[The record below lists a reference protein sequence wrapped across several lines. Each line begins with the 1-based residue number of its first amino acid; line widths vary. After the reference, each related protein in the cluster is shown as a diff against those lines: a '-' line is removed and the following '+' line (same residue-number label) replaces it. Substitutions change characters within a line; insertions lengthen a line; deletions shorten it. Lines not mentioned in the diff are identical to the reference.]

1 MSRALML
8 LVLGGCTGVAADL
21 GLDEPL
27 RVPGARFV
35 EATLPG
41 LPPDETAEPS
51 APAITL
57 VEAPNTVVRLG
68 QAGKELSGRT
78 SVDAVAVAVAFEGLG
93 TGYWVSPLGPP
104 DPTAGNEL
112 TWLLDTTI
120 GWDLPIGPGAINLVA
135 IDADGTAGRQQ
146 RAAVCV
152 RPDLLDNF
160 ASCDPNLSPPD
171 TVIAL
176 TWDTAVDLDLAVR
189 TPGGKLVNPSAPST
203 IAHPPPISA
212 AELAA
217 EGVGLLDRDS
227 NARCHIDGINR
238 EALVFKTAPASGTY
252 IVYANLTDACGQ
264 EAVGFT
270 ATVYR
275 STANDD
281 GTRQLVEV
289 TRQNGRLP
297 AAAADGGRG
306 PGLYLLQIAL

>member
-1 MSRALML
+1 VSRALWS
-8 LVLGGCTGVAADL
+8 LVLVGCTGVSADL

-27 RVPGARFV
+27 RIPGGRFV
-35 EATLPG
+35 EAPLPG
-41 LPPDETAEPS
+41 LPPDETVERI

-57 VEAPNTVVRLG
+57 VETPNSVVRLG

-112 TWLLDTTI
+112 TWSLDTTI
-120 GWDLPIGPGAINLVA
+120 GWDLPIGPGAIDIVA
-135 IDADGTAGRQQ
+135 INADGTAGRQQ
-146 RAAVCV
+146 RTTVCV

-160 ASCDPNLSPPD
+160 ASCDPTLSPPD

-176 TWDTAVDLDLAVR
+176 TWDTAVDLDLVVR
-189 TPGGKLVNPSAPST
+189 TPAGKLVNPSGPST
-203 IAHPPPISA
+203 IAHPPPITA

-217 EGVGLLDRDS
+217 DGVGLLDRDS
-227 NARCHIDGINR
+227 NARCQIDGINR
-238 EALVFKTAPASGTY
+238 EALVFKTAPVSGTY

-264 EAVGFT
+264 EGVGFT

-275 STANDD
+275 STPTDD

-289 TRQNGRLP
+289 TRQHGRLT

-306 PGLYLLQIAL
+306 PGLYLLQLAL